1 MWSLCRGGG
10 GVWGSHCHGGGVTLY
25 YGVCPFL
32 GGGHLL
38 LCGWS
43 HFIMGGGGSPFI
55 MGFALCYGGG
65 VTVSSG
71 AAPPSMLGCPFPIGV
86 PLLPWGRP
94 HYLGGSPDPHTAR
107 TPPSLPTSPPH
118 TPYGSHHYR
127 APPIDS
133 PHPISMLPTLRG
145 HPHPYG
151 NLPRGHGG
159 SSMGL
164 TTIWTPPRLDPLWVP
179 PPYGHPPPPSWPW
192 GILYGS
198 PHHMDPPPSW
208 PWGSPMGPTMKCPT
222 I

>member
-1 MWSLCRGGG
+1 MVPLSWGGRGVGVPLPWGGGYPLLWGLPFLRGGSP
-10 GVWGSHCHGGGVTLY
+10 VAMRVVTLY
-25 YGVCPFL
+25 Y
-32 GGGHLL
+32 
-38 LCGWS
+38 
-43 HFIMGGGGSPFI
+43 GGGGSPFI

-94 HYLGGSPDPHTAR
+94 HYLGGSPDPHTTR

-164 TTIWTPPRLDPLWVP
+164 TTIWTPPKLDPLWVP
-179 PPYGHPPPPSWPW
+179 PPYGPPPIMAM
-192 GILYGS
+192 GIPYGS
-198 PHHMDPPPSW
+198 HHEVSHHMNPPPLQV
-208 PWGSPMGPTMKCPT
+208 GSPMGPTT
-222 I
+222 V